1 MAVSQTGAAFKSL
14 IFDGKYSR
22 DYGVYITGEA
32 VFNAPEREVEMI
44 SIPGRNGAFALDKGR
59 FNNIEVTYP
68 AGIFA
73 GTENDFAEAISN
85 FRNMLCS
92 RKGYVRFEDEYNP
105 NEYRMAV
112 YKSGLEV
119 EPAMLKAGQ
128 FNITFDCKPQRYLTD
143 GETAVSVSDGDTLT
157 NPTLFE
163 AHPLIALTGYGS
175 ASINGYGIEIKDQLM
190 GAIELQHGWMGNEAV
205 GNGLLA
211 SFYDKIDLP
220 SGLVNVGD
228 TITAGMTA
236 TVRVQTINRTALK
249 TFGTPTSVRVTD
261 GQGQTISGVS
271 GTAKSATGAIECTIT
286 LPASYDYG
294 DPTQSLEC
302 ELHFT
307 ITPTDGEGST
317 AYGSFECYVPV
328 KFWQLKQG
336 KQLWLIADVGAI
348 EAVSTGLPT
357 YVIGH
362 YTKSRLNL
370 IVRDVNVDSTAP
382 AYGEPTYIDCEL
394 GEIYKETDGD
404 FVSLNRYVSLGSR
417 LPELSAGDNE
427 ITFEST
433 FSEAAITP
441 RWWKV

>member
-1 MAVSQTGAAFKSL
+1 MGIDYLVFGNV
-14 IFDGKYSR
+14 DSR
-22 DYGVYITGEA
+22 DYNIEVFFKDVDHTPKRVYE
-32 VFNAPEREVEMI
+32 VREV
-44 SIPGRNGAFALDKGR
+44 PGRNGAIYIDQKRYEDVPVTYDCVALDDADRKEFVNALAACLGYNR
-59 FNNIEVTYP
+59 LEDSFNSDEFYNAVFDDDVDPHVT
-68 AGIFA
+68 A
-73 GTENDFAEAISN
+73 DRSQ
-85 FRNMLCS
+85 S
-92 RKGYVRFEDEYNP
+92 
-105 NEYRMAV
+105 
-112 YKSGLEV
+112 
-119 EPAMLKAGQ
+119 
-128 FNITFDCKPQRYLTD
+128 TFTLHFTRSAQRYLKE
-143 GETAVSVSDGDTLT
+143 GETAVSVDDGDTLT

-163 AHPLIALTGYGS
+163 AKPLISLTGYGN
-175 ASINGYGIEIKDQLM
+175 ASINGYDIEIKDQLM

-205 GNGLLA
+205 GNGLLT

-394 GEIYKETDGD
+394 GEVYKETDGD

-433 FSEAAITP
+433 FSEVTITP